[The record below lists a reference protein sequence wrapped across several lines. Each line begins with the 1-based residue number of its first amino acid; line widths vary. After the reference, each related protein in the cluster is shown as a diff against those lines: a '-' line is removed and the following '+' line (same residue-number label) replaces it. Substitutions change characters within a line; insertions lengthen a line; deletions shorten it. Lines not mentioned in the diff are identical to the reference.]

1 MLELIDQIPTHVFE
15 ILGTCAGGSACLVLL
30 VQTVSEIR
38 TPRRSS
44 LSLFFL
50 FGWFLIFLLWF
61 LYGVRFRTV
70 ALWSTNAV
78 GMALQAALIAVVL
91 FKRRTFND

>member
-1 MLELIDQIPTHVFE
+1 MLQLLDQVPQHIFE
-15 ILGTCAGGSACLVLL
+15 VLGVCAGGSACLVLL
-30 VQTVSEIR
+30 VQTISEIR
-38 TPRRSS
+38 APRRSS
-44 LSLFFL
+44 LSLVFL

-78 GMALQAALIAVVL
+78 GMVLQTMLIAVVL
-91 FKRRTFND
+91 CKRRKYRD